1 MKYSPYG
8 LPILNGKKVVKESLV
23 WTWKKTGKYGRERVK
38 TIRRTYK

>member
-1 MKYSPYG
+1 MKYSPCG

-23 WTWKKTGKYGRERVK
+23 WTGKYGRERVK